1 MAFKT
6 PTLQELA
13 LDPSNPWTQGPRMGN
28 VLVEGEKLAME
39 LAAAGATGGLAF
51 NAARAAGAGYFT
63 AGAASG
69 LAGDL
74 TVQGADNAVFLATG
88 GDYGRGGI
96 NPYELGGS
104 ALIGGAISGARP
116 FVTAL
121 GNIASETIG
130 SAMSPYTVP
139 GRLLSSSVTYEGPLY
154 RAVGEGYDP
163 LDINSW
169 NIAANHRYTASGQ
182 GGLYFASGERVV
194 EAEFVNNGSSLNG
207 KVVHDFPNS
216 SVSDLLDLTNP
227 AARQGLGLSLSDL
240 TRTGGTTSW
249 RYEFTQPVGAWA
261 EQNGYRG
268 IIAPSAQAD
277 GGVNVILFNA
287 KGVR

>member
-1 MAFKT
+1 
-6 PTLQELA
+6 
-13 LDPSNPWTQGPRMGN
+13 
-28 VLVEGEKLAME
+28 
-39 LAAAGATGGLAF
+39 
-51 NAARAAGAGYFT
+51 
-63 AGAASG
+63 
-69 LAGDL
+69 
-74 TVQGADNAVFLATG
+74 
-88 GDYGRGGI
+88 
-96 NPYELGGS
+96 
-104 ALIGGAISGARP
+104 
-116 FVTAL
+116 
-121 GNIASETIG
+121 
-130 SAMSPYTVP
+130 
-139 GRLLSSSVTYEGPLY
+139 
-154 RAVGEGYDP
+154 VGEGYDP